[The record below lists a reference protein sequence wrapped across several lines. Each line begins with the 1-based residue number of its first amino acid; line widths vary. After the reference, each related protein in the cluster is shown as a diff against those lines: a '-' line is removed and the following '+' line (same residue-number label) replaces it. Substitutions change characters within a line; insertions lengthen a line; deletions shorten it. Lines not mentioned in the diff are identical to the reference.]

1 MKPLDTID
9 HHILNIL
16 QEDSMIS
23 VKDIAEKIGLSFTPT
38 YERMKS
44 LKQRGIIKKYVAIV
58 DRELSGYNIMSYCN
72 VVLKEQSLKK
82 LQEFEHKIMNESQVL
97 EVVSLSGTYDY
108 MLKIVAKDIADYN
121 NFMTKVLANI
131 PNIGQYHS
139 NIVLSVIK
147 EETKLTF

>member
-44 LKQRGIIKKYVAIV
+44 LKQKGIIKKYVAIV

-121 NFMTKVLANI
+121 NFMIKVLANI